1 LDLHPEECSITR
13 LSGTHPEWGLGWG
26 MILRL
31 TCGFLWTGPRLV
43 KAKLKKDILAD
54 ECPGCKGAAEDENHW
69 VFHCPAWEDGR
80 LVADKETGITIG
92 ERDRWTPSIPIDI
105 VCGAMSLEE
114 RTKRYK
120 WLAVFFT
127 VTASERRAV
136 LGNFDLPGR
145 VLGRPFRDIVTA

>member
-1 LDLHPEECSITR
+1 MPQERMGFSAFSYVQTPAR
-13 LSGTHPEWGLGWG
+13 VFSGTLF
-26 MILRL
+26 
-31 TCGFLWTGPRLV
+31 CF
-43 KAKLKKDILAD
+43 
-54 ECPGCKGAAEDENHW
+54 W

-80 LVADKETGITIG
+80 LAADKETGITIG

-105 VCGAMSLEE
+105 VCGEMSLEE

-127 VTASERRAV
+127 VTASKKRAV